1 MILQKNVR
9 KYTEWAL
16 ILLNSMKDIIQS
28 ALDSAV
34 DSVQFS
40 GSKEHFEGKVRETF
54 LLDNNQRAIVVTDRI
69 SAFDFVLGTV
79 PFKGQVLNQIAAWWF
94 KKLDGIVDHHI
105 ISVPDPNISLVKNV
119 KVLPIEIIVR
129 GYLTGSTKTS
139 SWYAYN
145 NLDRNIC
152 GIIMPEGMKKNQKF
166 KAAIVTPTT
175 KPTEPGAHDEAISKE
190 EILEQ
195 GIVTP
200 EIWEKIESTA
210 LKMFALGQKVA
221 AEKNLILVDTKYE
234 MGIDAD
240 GNLLVIDEVHTPDSS
255 RYWIAD
261 SYAQLFADG
270 KEPAALSKEFVRG
283 EIVEKGY
290 DVNSEEDPSK
300 YLDDDLRVQAA
311 MRYIDL
317 FERVTGEKFI
327 FPENVNATERIEGAL
342 KKLIAS

>member
-1 MILQKNVR
+1 MHFKNFLR
-9 KYTEWAL
+9 
-16 ILLNSMKDIIQS
+16 MKDIIQS
-28 ALDSAV
+28 ALSATV
-34 DSVQFS
+34 DTIQFS
-40 GSKEHFEGKVRETF
+40 GAKEHYKGKVRDTF
-54 LLDNNQRAIVVTDRI
+54 LLENDTRAIVVSDRI

-94 KKLDGIVDHHI
+94 KKLDGLVDHHM
-105 ISVPDPNISLVKNV
+105 ISVPDPNVSLVKNV

-145 NLDRNIC
+145 NLDRMIC
-152 GIIMPEGMKKNQKF
+152 GIEMPAGMKKNQKF
-166 KAAIVTPTT
+166 EAPLITPTT
-175 KPTEPGAHDEAISKE
+175 KPTDPGAHDEAISKE

-200 EIWEKIESTA
+200 EMWAKIEKFA
-210 LKMFALGQKVA
+210 LDMFALGQKVA
-221 AEKNLILVDTKYE
+221 AERNLILVDTKYE

-261 SYAQLFADG
+261 TYDSLFADG
-270 KEPAALSKEFVRG
+270 KEPEALSKEFVRG

-290 DVNSEEDPSK
+290 DVNSDENPAK
-300 YLDDDLRVQAA
+300 YLDDDLRVRAA

-317 FERVTGEKFI
+317 YERVTGEKFV
-327 FPENVNATERIEGAL
+327 FPQNVNATERIEGVL
-342 KKLIAS
+342 KTL